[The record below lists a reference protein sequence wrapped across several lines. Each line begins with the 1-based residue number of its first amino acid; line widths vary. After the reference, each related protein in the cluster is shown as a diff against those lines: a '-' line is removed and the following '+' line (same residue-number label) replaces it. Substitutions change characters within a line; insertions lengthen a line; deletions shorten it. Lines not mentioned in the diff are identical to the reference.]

1 MKPAKTI
8 KSCSGG
14 SGAPASK
21 DSQGSSDELPQS
33 HVSNPPL
40 SLS

>member
-14 SGAPASK
+14 SGAPVSKASH
-21 DSQGSSDELPQS
+21 GSSDEIP
-33 HVSNPPL
+33 
-40 SLS
+40 